1 MTDLKGARESMMGA
15 VDCMEAARDCL
26 KDAVEELEGMDDR
39 DAVAMREAC
48 LYAWARLPVQPVE
61 AAAERGRRRKA

>member
-1 MTDLKGARESMMGA
+1 MTGVKEARESMMAA
-15 VDCMEAARDCL
+15 VDAMEAACDHL
-26 KDAVEELEGMDDR
+26 KDAVEALEGMDDR

>member
-1 MTDLKGARESMMGA
+1 MTDAKSARQSMLDAVESM
-15 VDCMEAARDCL
+15 ERARDSL
-26 KDAVEELEGMDDR
+26 KDAVDALDGMDDR

-61 AAAERGRRRKA
+61 AAAERGRRRKP